1 MLKNYYEEF
10 LQHTFSTAK
19 FEHFVKY
26 YFFENKLI
34 LDDFLRNTI
43 CGNFYHIFFILDTI
57 PTVLPIN
64 WLFNFC
70 RSRTARP
77 SLNENLSKRISDGVK
92 AVEPELFIA
101 KSIVCNPS
109 AKYRTIDGTC
119 NNLYRTNMGAAGTPQ
134 SRFVPPEYGDS
145 K

>member
-1 MLKNYYEEF
+1 MVLNYIHVIHHLLQVLLYRCFVCIVF
-10 LQHTFSTAK
+10 LLVWFYRPCTH
-19 FEHFVKY
+19 
-26 YFFENKLI
+26 L
-34 LDDFLRNTI
+34 LDQKWSLSKKTQFQQ
-43 CGNFYHIFFILDTI
+43 DTI
-57 PTVLPIN
+57 PTVLPVN
-64 WLFNFC
+64 SLFNFC